1 MEIQETALPGV
12 GLRQEF
18 TTSAGRQLGVV
29 SYRTGRR
36 ELLLYDPDDPDA
48 CREVIRLI
56 PEEADALADLLGAAR
71 PSGRLAELQQRV
83 EGLAISWLTIH
94 DGSPYARGTI
104 ADTQARSRTGVS
116 IVAVL
121 REQTAFPA
129 PTPDFGFQPGDTAVV
144 IGTPEGVKALAGLLG
159 ELPWLATQL
168 QVVVPG
174 STGGQAPT
182 RPARC
187 SRPYLLPFTRP
198 PFSSLS
204 SSSLA
209 RAGSWMSAVGQVGC
223 CGRRDGGIGRR
234 SLSVSTWP
242 GECWPRPWRRPPP
255 SSESTTSTP
264 APNAC
269 PSPTRCSTWC
279 SPPCRCATGP
289 TWRPGSP
296 RLAGCSPAVA
306 CSSSPTSSPAAHA
319 KPSRRPCSYAA
330 VDPVS
335 PVSSMPR

>member
-56 PEEADALADLLGAAR
+56 PEEADALADLLGVAR
-71 PSGRLAELQQRV
+71 LGGRLAELQQQLA
-83 EGLAISWLTIH
+83 GLAISWLTIR

-144 IGTPEGVKALAGLLG
+144 IGTPDGVKALAGLLG
-159 ELPWLATQL
+159 
-168 QVVVPG
+168 
-174 STGGQAPT
+174 
-182 RPARC
+182 
-187 SRPYLLPFTRP
+187 
-198 PFSSLS
+198 
-204 SSSLA
+204 
-209 RAGSWMSAVGQVGC
+209 
-223 CGRRDGGIGRR
+223 
-234 SLSVSTWP
+234 
-242 GECWPRPWRRPPP
+242 
-255 SSESTTSTP
+255 
-264 APNAC
+264 
-269 PSPTRCSTWC
+269 
-279 SPPCRCATGP
+279 
-289 TWRPGSP
+289 
-296 RLAGCSPAVA
+296 
-306 CSSSPTSSPAAHA
+306 
-319 KPSRRPCSYAA
+319 
-330 VDPVS
+330 
-335 PVSSMPR
+335 